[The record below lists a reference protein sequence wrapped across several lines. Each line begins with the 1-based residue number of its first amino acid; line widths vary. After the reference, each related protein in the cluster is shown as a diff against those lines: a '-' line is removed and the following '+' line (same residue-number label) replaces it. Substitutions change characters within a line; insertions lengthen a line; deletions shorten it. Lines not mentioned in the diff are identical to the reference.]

1 MAKDGAKGFSN
12 HASNMP
18 KNVPKDQ
25 SAHAESGTK
34 PKPRHRQDTPWFDAV
49 RMVLEAAKQAMDTAD
64 IAEEIARRGL
74 RTNLGDNP
82 RSLVATTLSTEIS
95 SKKENSAFMR
105 IGRGEYILRRS
116 VEATTTAQ
124 PDAEELPVPIQ
135 PSAPSI
141 GAITSFGMYW
151 RRENVHWT
159 ANVKLLGRQQAGADP
174 IDFADQMGVYLL
186 HDREKIIYVGRI
198 TDRRLGKRLFEHT
211 NDRLGGRWDR
221 FSWFGIL
228 EPTNA
233 GLKDSREQVQFSL
246 ESSVI
251 VFEALLI
258 ETLEPPLNRKRGDDL
273 KDVEYLQVIDPIIK
287 KKETLAII
295 DNLKAQLGD

>member
-1 MAKDGAKGFSN
+1 MAKVSAENSLAPGSNEEGKGKVSVSDGVETG
-12 HASNMP
+12 
-18 KNVPKDQ
+18 VRQ
-25 SAHAESGTK
+25 RT
-34 PKPRHRQDTPWFDAV
+34 RHRQDTPWFDAV
-49 RMVLEAAKQAMDTAD
+49 RIVLEAAKQALDTAD
-64 IAEEIARRGL
+64 IAEEISRLGL
-74 RTNLGDNP
+74 RTNLGNNP
-82 RSLVATTLSTEIS
+82 RSLVAATLSTDIS
-95 SKKENSAFMR
+95 NKKEHSTFMR

-116 VEATTTAQ
+116 SEALTVVQ
-124 PDAEELPVPIQ
+124 QNAEEPPVVAQ

-174 IDFADQMGVYLL
+174 IDFAEQMGVYLL
-186 HDREKIIYVGRI
+186 HDRERVVYVGRI

-228 EPTNA
+228 DPATVGDSA
-233 GLKDSREQVQFSL
+233 SREQVQFSL
-246 ESSVI
+246 DSSVI

-273 KDVEYLQVIDPIIK
+273 KDVEYLQVVDPIIK
-287 KKETLAII
+287 RKETLAVIE
-295 DNLKAQLGD
+295 NMKAQLGG

>member
-1 MAKDGAKGFSN
+1 MAKAKPVGHLTHDTGQNPKHMGNYSSDVKNGA
-12 HASNMP
+12 A
-18 KNVPKDQ
+18 
-25 SAHAESGTK
+25 

-49 RMVLEAAKQAMDTAD
+49 RMVLEATTQAMDTAD
-64 IAEEIARRGL
+64 IAEEIDRRGL

-82 RSLVATTLSTEIS
+82 RSLVATTLSNEIS
-95 SKKENSAFMR
+95 SKKETSAFMR
-105 IGRGEYILRRS
+105 IGRGEYILRRDAGEIAA
-116 VEATTTAQ
+116 VQ
-124 PDAEELPVPIQ
+124 PNAEEAQIASQ

-159 ANVKLLGRQQAGADP
+159 ANVKLLGRQQAGANP
-174 IDFADQMGVYLL
+174 IDFAEQMGVYLL
-186 HDREKIIYVGRI
+186 HDREKIVYVGRI

-228 EPTNA
+228 DPTNP
-233 GLKDSREQVQFSL
+233 GNINSREQVQFSL

-273 KDVEYLQVIDPIIK
+273 KDVEYLQVVDPIIK

-295 DNLKAQLGD
+295 DSLKAQLGE